1 MSQANK
7 NPICLCGSLH
17 CTTWPCHWSRFGCS
31 WTTYCMLIIVYQ
43 TDKRLAESD
52 LCHETNTKQS
62 PLFVFSRKHPSSVG
76 SGYTRLYWRW
86 CQLDD
91 DIIYEKHSTL
101 LALCEGI
108 PPVFGWFPSQ
118 RPVMWRVGGVFLL
131 SGWTSCWTNSGVAR
145 DFRCNGVYVGVMAFE
160 PGAVAWQIPILF
172 KWQSVWVTKCPQP
185 MSSWMNEHILTQYVV
200 LNLFLLQTDDGF
212 YVLHGLMWL
221 LVCNCHI
228 NRMDV
233 PWCLNSL
240 DVSIY
245 QWVGARK
252 T

>member
-17 CTTWPCHWSRFGCS
+17 CTTWLCHWSRFGCS

-62 PLFVFSRKHPSSVG
+62 PLFVFFRKHPSSVG

-86 CQLDD
+86 CQHDD

-101 LALCEGI
+101 LALCEGN

-118 RPVMWRVGGVFLL
+118 RPVMWRLGGFFFVVRLNNLL
-131 SGWTSCWTNSGVAR
+131 NKQWSCPWFQVQWR
-145 DFRCNGVYVGVMAFE
+145 VRRCNGIWTRCGGLGTQVAQVAIEHFKSLRFIRKS
-160 PGAVAWQIPILF
+160 GAMGLGYSHLTF
-172 KWQSVWVTKCPQP
+172 KWMV
-185 MSSWMNEHILTQYVV
+185 LT
-200 LNLFLLQTDDGF
+200 
-212 YVLHGLMWL
+212 W
-221 LVCNCHI
+221 
-228 NRMDV
+228 
-233 PWCLNSL
+233 
-240 DVSIY
+240 
-245 QWVGARK
+245 RK
-252 T
+252 W